1 MELRRKQVRALL
13 IVVTALAL
21 ITLVQIAG

>member
-1 MELRRKQVRALL
+1 MELRRKQLRAFL

-21 ITLVQIAG
+21 ITLVQIVG